1 MLILTSFNHEK
12 FYLIYSRSRSGS
24 CHWWMRACL
33 FRLSKTLLSVP
44 AAKRL
49 IALADRAVLVAL
61 MGIII
66 FRMPPVVL
74 WEITFI
80 AREV

>member
-1 MLILTSFNHEK
+1 
-12 FYLIYSRSRSGS
+12 
-24 CHWWMRACL
+24 MRACL

-49 IALADRAVLVAL
+49 IARVHRAVLVPL

-66 FRMPPVVL
+66 FRMPPAESWV
-74 WEITFI
+74 ITFT